1 MNKSKATLSIILSLF
16 TISLLA
22 QNTEKAN
29 VGKIMSR
36 WARDL
41 NPKAVLQEYPRPQ
54 MKREQ
59 WMNLNGSWDYAITS
73 YDLTW
78 PENYEGK
85 ILVPFAVESAL
96 SGVEKRV
103 SDKDLLWYRRSFDL
117 PSNWKGQDIL
127 LHFGAVDWE
136 TTVFV
141 NGVKVG
147 RHQGGYDPFSFD
159 ITRALR
165 PSTSQEIVVSVWDPT
180 NDGTQP
186 RGKQVVKPKGIW
198 YTPVS
203 GIWQTVWLEPVP
215 PQSVTSLK
223 VTPDIDEKTL
233 TVLVTGKKPGA
244 TDYQVKLVALEGKK
258 KVATTRGK
266 LNVPLTLAINTPRLW
281 SPDEPFLYNL
291 EVSVEQNGKEV
302 DRVASYFAMRKISLD
317 KDQDGHERLFLNNKP
332 VFQYGTLDQ
341 GWWPGG
347 LYTAPSD
354 EALKYDIAVTKNCG
368 FNMIRKHVKVEPAR
382 WYYHCDQ
389 LGMLV
394 WQDMP
399 NGDKG
404 ADWRGPSGYD
414 GREMTRSAQSA
425 HQFRKEWKAI
435 IDANYHFPS
444 IVMWVPFNEAWG
456 QFNTVEIINWTIAY
470 DPTRLVNGPSGGN
483 FFPAGHTVDQHQYP
497 GPGMPD
503 AQIHAPNIMEGRAL
517 VLGEFGG
524 LGLPLKD
531 HLWQKDRNW
540 GYRNYGDQEELMI
553 NYKKL
558 IDKIPALINK
568 GLSAAIYTQ
577 TTDVE
582 GEVNGLM
589 TYDREVLKM
598 DEEKLREIN
607 AQLYRH

>member
-1 MNKSKATLSIILSLF
+1 
-16 TISLLA
+16 
-22 QNTEKAN
+22 
-29 VGKIMSR
+29 
-36 WARDL
+36 
-41 NPKAVLQEYPRPQ
+41 
-54 MKREQ
+54 
-59 WMNLNGSWDYAITS
+59 
-73 YDLTW
+73 
-78 PENYEGK
+78 
-85 ILVPFAVESAL
+85 
-96 SGVEKRV
+96 
-103 SDKDLLWYRRSFDL
+103 
-117 PSNWKGQDIL
+117 
-127 LHFGAVDWE
+127 
-136 TTVFV
+136 
-141 NGVKVG
+141 
-147 RHQGGYDPFSFD
+147 
-159 ITRALR
+159 
-165 PSTSQEIVVSVWDPT
+165 
-180 NDGTQP
+180 
-186 RGKQVVKPKGIW
+186 
-198 YTPVS
+198 
-203 GIWQTVWLEPVP
+203 
-215 PQSVTSLK
+215 
-223 VTPDIDEKTL
+223 
-233 TVLVTGKKPGA
+233 
-244 TDYQVKLVALEGKK
+244 
-258 KVATTRGK
+258 
-266 LNVPLTLAINTPRLW
+266 
-281 SPDEPFLYNL
+281 
-291 EVSVEQNGKEV
+291 
-302 DRVASYFAMRKISLD
+302 
-317 KDQDGHERLFLNNKP
+317 
-332 VFQYGTLDQ
+332 
-341 GWWPGG
+341 
-347 LYTAPSD
+347 
-354 EALKYDIAVTKNCG
+354 
-368 FNMIRKHVKVEPAR
+368 MIRKHVKVEPAR